1 MPIVACM
8 NYREH
13 LVVPSSVR
21 VEVSVPGHPEWDR
34 TIELPKH
41 SPETWLWEAY
51 LLSIGI
57 EACDDDVE
65 ALGYTHPDVYCGES
79 WVVRDEWSAPFAAR
93 AVRYAGDDFFGDDPA
108 ALAEA
113 AVRVPSFP
121 FELDITVERASG
133 RQAGD
138 ASVSI
143 VGAGVD
149 SSLRP
154 SRDWQTSAQPLDLDQ
169 ANRELVRRFGIV
181 VPFVRSESL
190 RAIPDDTSAGSLI
203 ADLLAPLTPVR
214 RLALRAHLN
223 ATDLLDANRLG
234 IDTVRQVTHALRALI
249 DAVGPDGAD
258 QDATSGWLPTSVV
271 DRVVAGVEWDA
282 ESAADLLSSFARRAG
297 LVRRLKGRVVVTAL
311 GKQLMADPVKAFPR
325 VVSAIADGTRGYWG
339 SFDTCRFSRAAAL
352 LALADGSATSYD
364 QLAGYL
370 EKAHAARDTR
380 RYDEYG
386 DWYDTVRSRAGF
398 DRGEADGVLRELTDG
413 LLALSAPGAFG
424 LVTPHI
430 RAVARAALQCG

>member
-1 MPIVACM
+1 M

-21 VEVSVPGHPEWDR
+21 IEMSVPGRPEWDR

-51 LLSIGI
+51 LLSVGI
-57 EACDDDVE
+57 EACDEEVA
-65 ALGYTHPDVYCGES
+65 ALRYRHPHVYCGES
-79 WVVRDEWSAPFAAR
+79 WVVRDEWSVPFAAR

-143 VGAGVD
+143 VGAGID

-154 SRDWQTSAQPLDLDQ
+154 SKDWQTSAQPLDLDQ

-223 ATDLLDANRLG
+223 ATDLLDASQLD
-234 IDTVRQVTHALRALI
+234 IDAVRQATHALRALI

-258 QDATSGWLPTSVV
+258 QDATSGWLPTGVV

-282 ESAADLLSSFARRAG
+282 DDAAELLSSFARCAG
-297 LVRRLKGRVVVTAL
+297 LIRRLKGHVVVTAL

-325 VVSAIADGTRGYWG
+325 VVSAIAGGTRGHWG
-339 SFDTCRFSRAAAL
+339 SFDTSRFSRAAAL
-352 LALADGSATSYD
+352 LALADGSAASYD
-364 QLAGYL
+364 ELAGYL
-370 EKAHAARDTR
+370 EQAQAARDTR
-380 RYDEYG
+380 SYDEYG
-386 DWYDTVRSRAGF
+386 DWYDSGRSRAGL
-398 DRGEADGVLRELTDG
+398 DRGESDRVLRELTDG

-424 LVTPHI
+424 LVTPDI
-430 RAVARAALQCG
+430 MAVARAALQCG

>member
-1 MPIVACM
+1 MPIVTGM
-8 NYREH
+8 NYNEH
-13 LVVPSSVR
+13 LVVLSAVR
-21 VEVSVPGHPEWDR
+21 IEVSVSGRPEWDR

-41 SPETWLWEAY
+41 SPETWLWETY
-51 LLSIGI
+51 LLSIGV

-65 ALGYTHPDVYCGES
+65 ALRYRHPHVYCGEN
-79 WVVRDEWSAPFAAR
+79 WVVRDEWQIPFAAR
-93 AVRYAGDDFFGDDPA
+93 PVLYADDDFVDKPT

-121 FELDITVERASG
+121 YDVDVTVDRAPDP
-133 RQAGD
+133 QAGD

-143 VGAGVD
+143 VGAGID

-154 SRDWQTSAQPLDLDQ
+154 SKDWQTTAQPLDLDQ

-181 VPFVRSESL
+181 VPFVRAECL
-190 RAIPDDTSAGSLI
+190 RTIPDDISVGSLT

-223 ATDLLDANRLG
+223 ATDLLDANQLD
-234 IDTVRQVTHALRALI
+234 IDAVRQATHALRALI
-249 DAVGPDGAD
+249 DAVGPDGTD
-258 QDATSGWLPTSVV
+258 QDATSGWLPT
-271 DRVVAGVEWDA
+271 RVVAGVEWDA

-311 GKQLMADPVKAFPR
+311 GKQLMADPVKAFPSL
-325 VVSAIADGTRGYWG
+325 VSAITNGARRYFY
-339 SFDTCRFSRAAAL
+339 SLDTSRFSRAAAL
-352 LALADGSATSYD
+352 LALADGSAASYD
-364 QLAGYL
+364 ELVGYL
-370 EKAHAARDTR
+370 EQAHAARDTR
-380 RYDEYG
+380 SYDEYG
-386 DWYDTVRSRAGF
+386 DWYDSGRSRAGF
-398 DRGEADGVLRELTDG
+398 DRGESDRVLRELTDG

-430 RAVARAALQCG
+430 RAVARLALQRG